1 MEKLEH
7 PLWIVDFV
15 NAILGPPVRA
25 IGEALGYHFTGHHV
39 IPNYLVMVLLIVTGL
54 TVLSLIVRS
63 RLSVE
68 NPGKLQIVLEDGV
81 RAVVGLLEEWIGPKG
96 GQFLPL
102 IATLGAFIL
111 VGFSY
116 WTLKRGVT
124 MLAVLVAKT
133 PDAGLKTRGNAAR
146 ELWKLVLRYALLAL
160 LAYVM
165 IARLRLHP
173 WGLLAG
179 ASSVVA
185 GVSLEAFRLAV
196 KR

>member
-1 MEKLEH
+1 MRCRFQFPVAVDWLQEVYGTATGNWQLETD
-7 PLWIVDFV
+7 PLLHSVERNSFIIGAAMTVGALFV
-15 NAILGPPVRA
+15 PPRPQLA
-25 IGEALGYHFTGHHV
+25 IGVA
-39 IPNYLVMVLLIVTGL
+39 
-54 TVLSLIVRS
+54 
-63 RLSVE
+63 
-68 NPGKLQIVLEDGV
+68 
-81 RAVVGLLEEWIGPKG
+81 A
-96 GQFLPL
+96 
-102 IATLGAFIL
+102 GAFL

-124 MLAVLVAKT
+124 ALAALVARA

-185 GVSLEAFRLAV
+185 GVSLEAVRLV
-196 KR
+196 IKR